1 MLTAKELISENIPII
16 TPLEQ
21 GKTVLNWMEIYKI
34 SHLPIVENNKLIA
47 IIAEN
52 DIYNTNEPE
61 KPVGDYVFNEN
72 LIYIYEYQHVYDAIN
87 IISDNKLTLLP
98 VLDENNIYLGSII
111 LQDILPAIKHITS
124 SDNSGGIIVLE
135 MHPKNYSLTEIA
147 NIIEAEDGKI
157 ISLYINNNIKANKLY
172 VNIKINKEDLTSII
186 KSLERYNYKVKVNY
200 CNNKDDNSM
209 YEDRYNE
216 LIHYLNI

>member
-21 GKTVLNWMEIYKI
+21 GKAVLNWMEIYKI
-34 SHLPIVENNKLIA
+34 SHLPIIENNKLIA

-52 DIYNTNEPE
+52 DIYNTNKPE

-157 ISLYINNNIKANKLY
+157 ISLYVNNNIKANKLY

-200 CNNKDDNSM
+200 CNNKDNNSM